1 MQDGVGWRM
10 YFQSAV
16 CDLTDPR
23 LGTPE
28 ACPQTGQ
35 FLILSLSFLT
45 STYACACQH
54 LCFFFF
60 FLFWKQ
66 SCVAQASPEFL
77 KYPRIVLNSLE

>member
-60 FLFWKQ
+60 FPFLETVL
-66 SCVAQASPEFL
+66 CSPG
-77 KYPRIVLNSLE
+77 